1 MLTSILSVLF
11 GSDNAIP
18 AVSYYEVKQYAGT
31 ALQNTWTASVV
42 HETQN
47 GFAFIDLATGSPVT
61 VSGTV
66 KITGVLPVAQ
76 VAAVTP
82 ATTA

>member
-1 MLTSILSVLF
+1 MHINILSALF
-11 GSDNAIP
+11 GSAEAIP

-42 HETQN
+42 HETMN

-76 VAAVTP
+76 VTTTP